1 MRCKVQGNK
10 IKTFMS
16 FGKMPMANC
25 FLKKKDFKKEFFYN
39 LEIGFNTRNY
49 LLQVNNHPKSNN
61 LFNNKYP
68 FYTNK
73 SSYMVN
79 HFKKYYNFLKK
90 KYLNSSSKVVE
101 IGSND
106 GSFLKNFKNYTHLGF
121 EPSSNVANFSKK
133 YGIKVYAGF
142 FNKKNVKKFKKFLN
156 KTDLIC
162 AANVICH
169 IPNLNDVIKSID
181 LLLNRKGIFV
191 FEEPYLGSM
200 FKKISYDQ
208 IYDAHVFIFSI
219 HSVKSIFNS
228 HGFDLIDAYPQ
239 KTHGGSMRY
248 VIARKGERKINKSIN
263 KLIKIEKKQKLN
275 KLKSCLIFKK
285 KSELSRYK
293 FKNKLISLKKA
304 GKTIAGYAASAKS
317 CTVLNYCNIGTDFI
331 DYIADSTNEKIGK
344 FSPGKHIPIVSI
356 DYYKKNP
363 PDYTVLFSWN
373 HKKEI
378 LNKEKKYTANGG
390 KWISHVEI

>member
-1 MRCKVQGNK
+1 MRCKVQGIK

-16 FGKMPMANC
+16 FGKMPMANF
-25 FLKKKDFKKEFFYN
+25 FLKKKDFKNEFYYN
-39 LEIGFNTRNY
+39 LEVGFNPKNY
-49 LLQVNNHPKSNN
+49 LLQVNDHPKSNN

-73 SSYMVN
+73 SSYMVK
-79 HFKKYYNFLKK
+79 HFKKYYQFVKK
-90 KYLNSSSKVVE
+90 KYLKSSSKVIE

-106 GSFLKNFKNYTHLGF
+106 GSLLKNFKKYKHIGF
-121 EPSSNVANFSKK
+121 EPSANVAKFSKK
-133 YGIKVYAGF
+133 YGINVCAGF
-142 FNKKNVKKFKKFLN
+142 FNKNNVKKFKQFLK

-169 IPNLNDVIKSID
+169 IPNLNDVVKSIN
-181 LLLNRKGIFV
+181 LLLNKKGVFV

-228 HGFDLIDAYPQ
+228 HGFDLINAYPQ
-239 KTHGGSMRY
+239 NTHGGSMRY
-248 VIARKGERKINKSIN
+248 IIARKGERKISKSIN
-263 KLIKIEKKQKLN
+263 RLINLEKKQELN
-275 KLKSCLIFKK
+275 KIKSCLNFKK
-285 KSELSRYK
+285 RCELSRKK
-293 FKNKLISLKKA
+293 FRNKLINLKKT
-304 GKTIAGYAASAKS
+304 GKKIAGYAASAKS
-317 CTVLNYCNIGTDFI
+317 CTVLNYCNIGTNFI
-331 DYIADSTNEKIGK
+331 EYIADSTSEKIGK
-344 FSPGKHIPIVSI
+344 FSPGKHIPVVSI
-356 DYYKKNP
+356 DHYKKNP

-378 LNKEKKYTANGG
+378 LNKEKKYTLNGG
-390 KWISHVEI
+390 KWISHVKV